1 MSKTLPSR
9 DIFYDSASLSS
20 RKAVK
25 QVQGDR
31 HRVNKVYQTLKQV
44 QGDRRV
50 SQGDRRVS
58 QGDRRVSQGDKGT
71 VQGNRV

>member
-1 MSKTLPSR
+1 MKNIPTKGKTLPSR

-44 QGDRRV
+44 QGDEFNSQT

-58 QGDRRVSQGDKGT
+58 QGDGLIK
-71 VQGNRV
+71 